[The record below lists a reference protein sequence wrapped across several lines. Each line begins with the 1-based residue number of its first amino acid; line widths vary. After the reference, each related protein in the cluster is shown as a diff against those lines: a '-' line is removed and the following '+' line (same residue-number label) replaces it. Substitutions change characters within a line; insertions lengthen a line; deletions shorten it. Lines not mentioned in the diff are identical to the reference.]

1 MLRSNRMPST
11 RPKRRR
17 AVPRA
22 TRVGTMVSTRSSG
35 RTAAGGRHRWL
46 VFAHQL
52 PAHPSNG
59 RVKTW
64 RRLQQ
69 IGAVPVKHSVYVLPN
84 TEQARE
90 DFEWLR
96 TEVVSLGGQASI
108 FEASSLDRVDEQRIL
123 KQLRTAAAAIQQSD
137 SERHPPRTPAQPRQ
151 SVLDPRDFQHRQ
163 WVTRPRPGIDRF
175 SSAWL
180 IRRFIDPQAV
190 FLFASS
196 PERRPEAV
204 PFDMYQPGGFKHE
217 GDRCTFEVLRRR
229 FGIADVAVQK
239 IAEIVHDLDL
249 KDDRFN
255 AAQASTIDMLVEGL
269 RASIADD
276 AKLLEQGMAMFEAL
290 YQSFSLAKG
299 PRGAKPKIR

>member
-1 MLRSNRMPST
+1 
-11 RPKRRR
+11 
-17 AVPRA
+17 
-22 TRVGTMVSTRSSG
+22 
-35 RTAAGGRHRWL
+35 
-46 VFAHQL
+46 
-52 PAHPSNG
+52 
-59 RVKTW
+59 
-64 RRLQQ
+64 LQQ
-69 IGAVPVKHSVYVLPN
+69 IGAVPVKNSVYVLPN

-96 TEVVSLGGQASI
+96 TEVMSLGGQVSL
-108 FEASSLDRVDEQRIL
+108 FEASSLDRVDERRIL

-137 SERHPPRTPAQPRQ
+137 SERHPPRTPAQSREP
-151 SVLDPRDFQHRQ
+151 VLHPRDFQRRQ

-180 IRRFIDPQAV
+180 IRRFIDPKAV

-196 PERRPEAV
+196 PDRRPEAV

-217 GDRCTFEVLRRR
+217 GGRCTFEVLSIR
-229 FGIADVAVQK
+229 FGIADVAVRK

-255 AAQASTIDMLVEGL
+255 APQAATIDMLVEGL

-290 YQSFSLAKG
+290 YQAFSPAKG
-299 PRGAKPKIR
+299 PRGGKPQIS